1 MLRPSEAQSR
11 AKVRFH
17 SAIASNPLIGS
28 PDKLSL
34 VKLTQLSEAGAIKT
48 WLDVPGF
55 KEWFFNKDTNK
66 ELIESGVEQ
75 GIQAAIAIINRP
87 VDGEP
92 GSPRAADH
100 LNALKLLADLGG
112 YGAKHN
118 KGDDKG
124 GSLDGMTEEE
134 LDRKIKDLQGATK
147 ATLAGVK

>member
-1 MLRPSEAQSR
+1 MFKPSEVQSR

-17 SAIASNPLIGS
+17 SAIGTNPLIGD
-28 PDKLSL
+28 PQ
-34 VKLTQLSEAGAIKT
+34 KLTKARIAKLAEVASLPT
-48 WLDVPGF
+48 WYEKDGF
-55 KEWFFNKDTNK
+55 EEWFFNRDSNK

-118 KGDDKG
+118 KGDDKAN
-124 GSLDGMTEEE
+124 SIDNLTEEE
-134 LDRKIKDLQGATK
+134 LDRKIKELQGATP
-147 ATLAGVK
+147 ATITGVN